1 VQSICYSSTKSEH
14 RQFRIGYN
22 KAARIIDQLEA
33 DGIIGPQIGS
43 KTREVYVRG
52 YNEEEI

>member
-1 VQSICYSSTKSEH
+1 MILEYTVTSLLQ

-43 KTREVYVRG
+43 KPREVYVRG